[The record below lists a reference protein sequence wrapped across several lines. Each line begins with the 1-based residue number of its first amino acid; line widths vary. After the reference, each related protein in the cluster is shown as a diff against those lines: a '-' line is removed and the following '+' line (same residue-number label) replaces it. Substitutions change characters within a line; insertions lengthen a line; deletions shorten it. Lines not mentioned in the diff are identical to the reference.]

1 MSLTATEIHYAFRGL
16 AMSLLTRN
24 IGAPASSSNA
34 SQHASSA
41 QGSKEAY
48 SSSTLARCG
57 VSSSSLSRRSLRVFP
72 SLDLCFSTSIHLL
85 LGQIMSIYFCDGCLK
100 RRTVDSCG
108 NSTCLKTPQSGF
120 LEEAEAVPAESN
132 GPKRKTT

>member
-1 MSLTATEIHYAFRGL
+1 
-16 AMSLLTRN
+16 MSLLTRKN
-24 IGAPASSSNA
+24 
-34 SQHASSA
+34 
-41 QGSKEAY
+41 
-48 SSSTLARCG
+48 ARCG

-72 SLDLCFSTSIHLL
+72 SLTWCLATVLYISLSLL
-85 LGQIMSIYFCDGCLK
+85 RWCLE

-132 GPKRKTT
+132 GPQRKTHALTSQFISTTRWGALPQSQSQNL